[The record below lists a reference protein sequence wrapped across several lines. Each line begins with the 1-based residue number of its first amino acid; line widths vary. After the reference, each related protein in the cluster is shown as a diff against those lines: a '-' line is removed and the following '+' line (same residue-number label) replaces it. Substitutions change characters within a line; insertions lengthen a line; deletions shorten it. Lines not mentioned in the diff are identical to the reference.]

1 MGQVVVEAKGLLFDN
16 DGVIVSSIASV
27 NRSWKRWAAHYG
39 VPNANEVQIAHG
51 TRAVE
56 IMEQLAPGVDK
67 EEGLRLIEDMEIA
80 DTDDLEVLP
89 GVRALLE
96 SLPK

>member
-27 NRSWKRWAAHYG
+27 DRSWKRWAAHYG
-39 VPNANEVQIAHG
+39 VPNASQVRIQHG
-51 TRAVE
+51 TRPYD
-56 IMEQLAPGVDK
+56 IMEKVAPWVNK
-67 EEGLRLIEDMEIA
+67 EEGLQLIEEMELGDM
-80 DTDDLEVLP
+80 DDLEVLP

-96 SLPK
+96 SLP